1 MVNTL
6 RKEIEPQFEIAE
18 KRYPEVLK
26 LILDYTDYCDEN
38 GDEDNIEYQKLEE
51 KLHKLTGK
59 DMSQF
64 DLWEWW
70 EADGAENLAFDISLP
85 KPQIVED
92 ITKEELA
99 EIVRR
104 LKTYEEPNEN
114 EEDFMSLFYSRPIF
128 GNGFFEDFLRL
139 NFKTYKEELFQRNK
153 DKSGNYFEYNIDEI
167 VEKIWNNGNYK

>member
-18 KRYPEVLK
+18 QRYPEVLK

-85 KPQIVED
+85 EPQMVED
-92 ITKEELA
+92 ITKDELS

-104 LKTYEEPNEN
+104 LKTYEKPNEN
-114 EEDFMSLFYSRPIF
+114 DEDFKLLFYYRPIF
-128 GNGFFEDFLRL
+128 GNGFFEDFLSR
-139 NFKTYKEELFQRNK
+139 NFRTYKVELFMSHK
-153 DKSGNYFEYNIDEI
+153 DKSGNYFEYGADDI